1 MTPIRVLIVDD
12 HTMFRQG
19 LVSLLQIESEF
30 QVVGEAPDGEEGLRL
45 APDVQPDVVLMDV
58 NMPKMG
64 GIEATRKLLADI
76 PRAQVLMLTVSETND
91 DLLGAIRAGAQGY
104 ILKHADAD
112 ELLHAIRRVH
122 AGEAM
127 LSPPVTRRLFQT
139 LRDGPLPASR
149 LPLTQRESE
158 VFRFLIRGASNQ
170 DIAEDL
176 FVSENT
182 VKTHVRHIL
191 KKLGIRSRHEAADYA
206 RRHNLM

>member
-1 MTPIRVLIVDD
+1 MIPIRVLIVDD

-45 APDVQPDVVLMDV
+45 ALDVQPDVVLMDV

-76 PRAQVLMLTVSETND
+76 PRAQVLMLTVSQAND
-91 DLLGAIRAGAQGY
+91 DLLAAIRAGAQGY

-127 LSPPVTRRLFQT
+127 LSPPVARRLLQT

-158 VFRFLIRGASNQ
+158 VFWFLIRGASNQ
-170 DIAEDL
+170 EIAKDL

-182 VKTHVRHIL
+182 VKTHVRHIM

>member
-30 QVVGEAPDGEEGLRL
+30 QVVGEVPDGEEGLRL